1 MTQVDTCGMSAP
13 DRGNSMGK
21 IPEVGLCWRVGGA
34 EKQMGWGEERLTSQI
49 NWDSFQ
55 KQVI

>member
-1 MTQVDTCGMSAP
+1 
-13 DRGNSMGK
+13 MGK
-21 IPEVGLCWRVGGA
+21 SPEVGLGWRVGGA